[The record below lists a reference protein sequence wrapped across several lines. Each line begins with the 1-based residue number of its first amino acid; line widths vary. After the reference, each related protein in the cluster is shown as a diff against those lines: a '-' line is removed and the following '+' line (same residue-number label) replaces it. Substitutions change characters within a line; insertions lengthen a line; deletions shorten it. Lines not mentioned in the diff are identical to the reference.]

1 MTIDSEKVSVLMS
14 CYNSQKTLKDSINSV
29 LTQTYKNF
37 EFLIIDDGSSDD
49 TLKILQDFENID
61 ERIKVYKNSKNIGL
75 TKSLN
80 ILIDKSVGKYIAR
93 QDADDIS
100 KPERFDVQ
108 YNYLR
113 SSAFRCCTSEQ
124 HVKNSTKK
132 FQEVL
137 I

>member
-1 MTIDSEKVSVLMS
+1 MITDNEKVSVLMS

-37 EFLIIDDGSSDD
+37 EFLIIDDDSSDD
-49 TLKILQDFENID
+49 TLKILKDFENID
-61 ERIKVYKNSKNIGL
+61 ERIKVYKNSRNIGL

-80 ILIDKSVGKYIAR
+80 ILINKSVGKYIAR

-100 KPERFDVQ
+100 KPERLDVQ

-113 SSAFRCCTSEQ
+113 NSS
-124 HVKNSTKK
+124 
-132 FQEVL
+132 FQVL
-137 I
+137 YFKSNN

>member
-100 KPERFDVQ
+100 KPEKV
-108 YNYLR
+108 
-113 SSAFRCCTSEQ
+113 
-124 HVKNSTKK
+124 
-132 FQEVL
+132 
-137 I
+137 